1 MFCKLVCPIVSLEA
15 GGGNILVLA
24 RKLKPETDWKKIWRK
39 YGRSTWASDKPRALG
54 SILFLC
60 RLCQTWSIS
69 GHECTDKSLNH
80 EILQFTL
87 YLFFCDKFSFKI
99 LASGGSLLNHS
110 LPIQII
116 WVIAKILRHIV
127 FWWNLSFLVLQ
138 VEAPA
143 FLQEVGSLLVG
154 VGQNQGAWGS
164 DNLVKLIFSSAQA
177 QIKWSGIK
185 LPVLSLRFK
194 IFISKS

>member
-1 MFCKLVCPIVSLEA
+1 MFSKLIRPIVSLEA

-24 RKLKPETDWKKIWRK
+24 RKLESETDWKKIWRK
-39 YGRSTWASDKPRALG
+39 SGRSTWASDKPRALG

-69 GHECTDKSLNH
+69 GHQCTDKSLYH

-87 YLFFCDKFSFKI
+87 YLFFCDRFSFKI

-110 LPIQII
+110 LPIRII
-116 WVIAKILRHIV
+116 WVISNSFFCR
-127 FWWNLSFLVLQ
+127 NLSLLVLQ

-143 FLQEVGSLLVG
+143 FLQKVGSLLVG
-154 VGQNQGAWGS
+154 MRQNQGAWGS
-164 DNLVKLIFSSAQA
+164 NNLVKLIFFFC
-177 QIKWSGIK
+177 SG
-185 LPVLSLRFK
+185 
-194 IFISKS
+194 